1 MKTRLLLDINNDVPQ
16 VIYCLSIVA
25 ISRCDSRSSND
36 HLTFPVDVLIGE
48 EANNGCAN
56 FVIGQLMNNS
66 LLTLSYGTYV
76 GCKTTGGSGNGM
88 TVLCLPKAVIFC

>member
-1 MKTRLLLDINNDVPQ
+1 MDINNYVPQ
-16 VIYCLSIVA
+16 VIYCLSTVA

-36 HLTFPVDVLIGE
+36 HLTFPVDFLIGE

-88 TVLCLPKAVIFC
+88 TVLCLPKALIFC